1 MKTITKRDIKLFLL
15 GMVSMLLI
23 EAIYDWDG
31 TVGAFLKG
39 VKHGWNEEIKKT
51 K

>member
-1 MKTITKRDIKLFLL
+1 MKNITKRDIKLFFL
-15 GMVSMLLI
+15 GMFSMLLI

-39 VKHGWNEEIKKT
+39 VSHGWNKEINKPK
-51 K
+51 

>member
-1 MKTITKRDIKLFLL
+1 MKNITKRDIKLFLL
-15 GMVSMLLI
+15 GMVSMLVI
-23 EAIYDWDG
+23 EAIYDWDN

-39 VKHGWNEEIKKT
+39 VKYGWNEEITKT